1 MSLQNMGVLL
11 RAARREKVALGA
23 FECWDSLNIQGI
35 ARAAKTCGAPVILTE
50 EIAQPSIDERST
62 RRSEFPIV
70 LA

>member
-35 ARAAKTCGAPVILTE
+35 ARAAKTPDTIC
-50 EIAQPSIDERST
+50 Q
-62 RRSEFPIV
+62 RRRV
-70 LA
+70 CCTL